1 MIAQVVAF
9 AKLSLMPKILVEK
22 GEHLHKG
29 KIAQEILYV
38 LQNGDVN
45 LKAYHGSGIT
55 AAFLPKLEARGIG
68 RKRKNN
74 VRIALDRLR
83 RQGFIDYSSVHD
95 RNALSITAAGE
106 KRLYRYKFENLSL
119 PEVEHWD
126 GIWRAVMFDIPEDRK
141 VARDALSRKLK
152 RMGCFQLQRSVFIH
166 YLPCREELSFMEDY
180 FGFKDLITYMEV
192 KEISQKHDIQLR
204 KHFRLK

>member
-1 MIAQVVAF
+1 
-9 AKLSLMPKILVEK
+9 MPKILVEK
-22 GEHLHKG
+22 GERLHKG
-29 KIAQEILYV
+29 KIAQEILHV
-38 LQNGDVN
+38 LQNGDIS

-83 RQGFIDYSSVHD
+83 RQRFIEYSSVRDH
-95 RNALSITAAGE
+95 NALSLTAAGE

-141 VARDALSRKLK
+141 IARDALSRKLK

-166 YLPCREELSFMEDY
+166 CLPCREELSFMEDY

>member
-119 PEVEHWD
+119 PDVEYWD
-126 GIWRAVMFDIPEDRK
+126 RIWRVVMFDIPEDRK

-152 RMGCFQLQRSVFIH
+152 QMGCYQLHRSVFVH
-166 YLPCREELSFMEDY
+166 YLPCLEELSFIEDY
-180 FGFKDLITYMEV
+180 FGFKGLIIYMEV
-192 KEISQKHDIQLR
+192 REISQKQDIQLR

>member
-29 KIAQEILYV
+29 KIAQEILFV

-119 PEVEHWD
+119 PDVEYWD
-126 GIWRAVMFDIPEDRK
+126 RIWRVVMFDIPEDRK

-152 RMGCFQLQRSVFIH
+152 QMGCYQLHRSVFVH
-166 YLPCREELSFMEDY
+166 YLPCLEELSFIEDY
-180 FGFKDLITYMEV
+180 FGFKGLIIYMEV
-192 KEISQKHDIQLR
+192 REISQKQDIQLR